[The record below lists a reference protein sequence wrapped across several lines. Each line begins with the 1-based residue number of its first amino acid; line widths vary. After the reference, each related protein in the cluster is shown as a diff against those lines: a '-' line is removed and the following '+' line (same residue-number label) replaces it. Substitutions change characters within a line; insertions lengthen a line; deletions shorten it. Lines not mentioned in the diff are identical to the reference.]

1 MIFIMSSFI
10 KKIWE
15 RKFLSFVILLVLAGG
30 GYYGYKYFFSS
41 TTAVT
46 TYTLATVQK
55 GTVVVSVSGTG
66 QVSASNQVDIKPK
79 VSGDIA
85 VFNMKN
91 SQAVKSGALLAQ
103 LDTKDAQKTVRDA
116 QTSLE
121 SAQLALDKLNQPAD
135 ELSILQSEN
144 SLIQAQESKQSA
156 ENSLEKAY
164 DDAFN
169 AVSNAFI
176 DLPGVMSGLDNLL
189 YAKTFDRN
197 QQNVEWYANEAYK
210 VSKADPKV
218 WQYRDGVN
226 GAYDIARES

>member
-1 MIFIMSSFI
+1 MSSFI

-30 GYYGYKYFFSS
+30 GYYGYKYCFSS

-135 ELSILQSEN
+135 ELSILRSEN